1 MFDHFGRRLQRD
13 LKGIVDE
20 RILSSE
26 TKSGSLMKVSFS
38 HLYWDLDSVA
48 HGSNFFDSLLES
60 TSTLSLTRSKGERSL
75 VSIYTRS

>member
-26 TKSGSLMKVSFS
+26 TKSGSLMKVCFTL
-38 HLYWDLDSVA
+38 LYRDLHHFADI
-48 HGSNFFDSLLES
+48 SNFSDSLPES
-60 TSTLSLTRSKGERSL
+60 TSTLSRTRSKGELSL
-75 VSIYTRS
+75 ASVYTQS